1 MASSNPPVPAASTTG
16 ASCGGC
22 CSAQT
27 LSYLF
32 LRLMIA
38 MILILAGL
46 EKFKS
51 STPPYTYSMR
61 NYHGVIENGEIVES
75 GRWLPIVK
83 VVFENSGLNNEAYF
97 KPEVSDTISWAFYF
111 YGQVLPY
118 AMLALGV
125 CILLGFLNRICLVLG
140 ACLWLSL
147 AAGQMMLPDN
157 PTALM
162 LLNYAFFTIAALAL
176 VRYNR
181 FAITRF

>member
-1 MASSNPPVPAASTTG
+1 MASSNPPVPAASSSVS
-16 ASCGGC
+16 SCGN

-38 MILILAGL
+38 MILIFAGL

-51 STPPYTYSMR
+51 PGAPYTYSTR
-61 NYHGVIENGEIVES
+61 NWHGVIENGEIVES
-75 GRWLPIVK
+75 GRWLKIASVI
-83 VVFENSGLNNEAYF
+83 FENSGLNNEAYF
-97 KPEVSDTISWAFYF
+97 GPTVSRTIGWQFYF
-111 YGQVLPY
+111 YMQVLPY

-125 CILLGFLNRICLVLG
+125 AILLGFLNRICMVL
-140 ACLWLSL
+140 ASCLWLSL
-147 AAGQMMLPDN
+147 AVGQMMLPDN

-162 LLNYAFFTIAALAL
+162 LLNYAFFTIAALSL

-181 FAITRF
+181 FAVTRF